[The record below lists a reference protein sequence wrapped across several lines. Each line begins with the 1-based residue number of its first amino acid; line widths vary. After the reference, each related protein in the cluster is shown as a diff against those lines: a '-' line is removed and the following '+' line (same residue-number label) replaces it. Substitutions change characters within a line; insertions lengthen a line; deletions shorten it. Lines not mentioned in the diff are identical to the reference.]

1 MGDSFSLSASKTVFQ
16 FQEDLG
22 VLVVDGERAAIGM
35 EIVVA
40 QGCMELV
47 VQGIVGT
54 QAVVDAAVGDI
65 DIGKTLQSKGVAQ
78 QVLGDTQRGKNTR
91 LATLTICSRV

>member
-22 VLVVDGERAAIGM
+22 VLVVDGERAAVGA

-40 QGCMELV
+40 QGGVELV
-47 VQGIVGT
+47 VEGIVGT
-54 QAVVDAAVGDI
+54 EAVINAAVGDI
-65 DIGKTLQSKGVAQ
+65 DIGKTL
-78 QVLGDTQRGKNTR
+78 
-91 LATLTICSRV
+91 